1 MNEPLYFEVKP
12 PAVEKLAFEARLSDN
27 ADTWPREVYDEL
39 LKQNPFLGVYDISP
53 IMTEVNGDRGT
64 GIGYFQVTNKS
75 ATAAL
80 GPGGNAMRAI
90 QGVKTIKVP
99 IVIKDSKLCP
109 LDIMMV
115 DQPGAEGKAYPLN
128 ERRVREAMH
137 RPQLFDAVKKTPGDV
152 SIVDQM
158 YPPTARQR
166 GLQAGQV
173 VDAPQTKISSLQPQF
188 LLEAI
193 APTILQGDLEKFA
206 SELENDD
213 QLTAALT
220 HNEATLP
227 ALQFLGGVETVTAE
241 DVEKLASAHRVP
253 NVIQVSRDGERYLLK
268 MAKSDEFDPDVIEAD
283 RPTMAEMAG
292 EDMVEAADANG
303 AKTVTT
309 DPVVRDKLEDDEV
322 SVVERFGQYKVKT
335 SDGKELLGWVFPV
348 VLDFDGTAL
357 TMTLFTNGS
366 NSAVQSQIAGS
377 LVGKGANIIRG
388 KPEGYGFFY
397 RVTASGSVIAFI
409 PTEITGK
416 MADEGGEGYMAKT
429 MMDEPVTIRFAP
441 GLREIARTGEGEV
454 TLPTDVRWAPLAD
467 AVPLLE
473 DPSTFAKVAALKD
486 INNTVRIISDRTTW
500 SFQGGAGLNKVAHRW
515 REGLT
520 GENAMFMACCLGMD
534 EVTAARALVKAA
546 NDGSHEVRG
555 CRPIG
560 LRQEKLA
567 SAREHARELWDALP
581 PRHILLKEAA
591 GLQDLSTVDHILS
604 IGFLNPENVR
614 HFIKHLPKLDDSS
627 SRLAELLG
635 AVRMGLADPPE
646 DSVKS
651 AMERLEEVI
660 EGLQKLVHRSTMEK
674 SSSDRRKAAIRRLL
688 RSG

>member
-27 ADTWPREVYDEL
+27 ADTWPQEVYDEL
-39 LKQNPFLGVYDISP
+39 LKQNPYLGVYEVTP

-64 GIGYFQVTNKS
+64 GIGYFQVNNQS

-80 GPGGNAMRAI
+80 GPGGNAMRAM
-90 QGVKTIKVP
+90 QGVKTIRIP
-99 IVIKDSKLCP
+99 IIIKNSKLCP
-109 LDIMMV
+109 LDIMMKS
-115 DQPGAEGKAYPLN
+115 DGQAYPLN

-173 VDAPQTKISSLQPQF
+173 VDVPQTKISSAKF
-188 LLEAI
+188 LIEAI
-193 APTILQGDLEKFA
+193 APTILQGDLDKMA
-206 SELENDD
+206 GELERDSN
-213 QLTAALT
+213 LTAALV
-220 HNEATLP
+220 HNEAACPVLK
-227 ALQFLGGVETVTAE
+227 FLGSIEPTTAQ
-241 DVEKLASAHRVP
+241 DVEKVALARRVP
-253 NVIQVSRDGERYLLK
+253 NVIQVSRDGEVYRLK
-268 MAKSDEFDPDVIEAD
+268 MAQSSEFDPDVVEAD
-283 RPTMAEMAG
+283 RPTMVDMAG
-292 EDMVEAADANG
+292 EDLVREADIHG
-303 AKTVTT
+303 AKTVST
-309 DPVVRDKLEDDEV
+309 DPVVRDKLEDEEAKIVD
-322 SVVERFGQYKVKT
+322 SFGEYKVKT
-335 SDGKELLGWVFPV
+335 PDGKELLGWVFPV
-348 VLDFDGTAL
+348 VLDFDGMAM
-357 TMTLFTNGS
+357 TMQLFTNGS
-366 NSAVQSQIAGS
+366 NSAVQTQIAGS
-377 LVGKGANIIRG
+377 MVGKGSNIIRA

-409 PTEITGK
+409 PIEITST
-416 MADEGGEGYMAKT
+416 MMDDGGEAYMANT
-429 MMDEPVTIRFAP
+429 MMDEPIKIRFAP
-441 GLREIARTGEGEV
+441 GLRSIARTGDGEV
-454 TLPTDVRWAPLAD
+454 TLPADVRWAPLAE

-473 DPSTFAKVAALKD
+473 DPDTFAKIAALKD
-486 INNTVRIISDRTTW
+486 IHNTVRIISDRITW
-500 SFQGGAGLNKVAHRW
+500 SFQGGAGMSKVAHQW
-515 REGLT
+515 RESLS

-546 NDGSHEVRG
+546 KLGHYDVRG

-567 SAREHARELWDALP
+567 AAREQARGLWSELP
-581 PRHILLKEAA
+581 PRYMLLKEAA
-591 GLQDLSTVDHILS
+591 GLEDLSTVDHILS

-614 HFIKHLPKLDDSS
+614 HFIQHLPKLDDTA

-660 EGLQKLVHRSTMEK
+660 SGLQKLVHRATMEK
-674 SSSDRRKAAIRRLL
+674 SGADRRARTIRRLL